1 MNPAIVQAAGYSGVF
16 PGRFGG
22 PVSLGGG
29 SAMGADGQP
38 LTPQDYAMVAQ
49 DASQPIQDS
58 LIAAVSTM
66 GGTVGQQLATSVFK
80 AFSDQAKSLP
90 WMTELTS
97 AITDQVE
104 RDVLS
109 GLNGSMAG
117 NLADT
122 EQIGVEH

>member
-1 MNPAIVQAAGYSGVF
+1 
-16 PGRFGG
+16 
-22 PVSLGGG
+22 
-29 SAMGADGQP
+29 
-38 LTPQDYAMVAQ
+38 MVAQ

-109 GLNGSMAG
+109 GLNGSMGG